1 MAKIYVTQ
9 ATGNGLSSETSI
21 KYRAFTSA
29 DPRQAWDF
37 DAEAWGVYGT
47 VSEANSLSAEV
58 PINVYDEF
66 VINLPDEIHA
76 VDAVIQVCT
85 AAGQALFAVVK
96 DAGNLHAYNP
106 GLVPM
111 TSGSRV
117 KVLNSI

>member
-1 MAKIYVTQ
+1 MARIYVTQ

-21 KYRAFTSA
+21 KYRAFSLAT
-29 DPRQAWDF
+29 PRQVWDF
-37 DAEAWGVYGT
+37 NAKAWGVYGT
-47 VSEANSLSAEV
+47 VSEANGLSAEIPV
-58 PINVYDEF
+58 NVYDEF
-66 VINLPDEIHA
+66 EINLPDEIHA